1 MHREMIR
8 EEIRKKDKLKRSLPR
23 QLLVHSDELK
33 KMATNF
39 AKWKK

>member
-8 EEIRKKDKLKRSLPR
+8 DEKRKQEKAKRSLPNK
-23 QLLVHSDELK
+23 LWAHSDELK

-39 AKWKK
+39 AQWTK